1 MLRGFKRNEQ
11 MINFDYI
18 PKEIEKNIMDEYDLQ
33 ANKDR
38 SQLFN
43 YFVTNKLKGL
53 TDAINDF

>member
-1 MLRGFKRNEQ
+1 